1 MLALEQTFYYT
12 KHMTETDKIISFYDE
27 HERVPTFEEMK
38 KLFGVKSKNTVS
50 YKVKKLVEEGVLIK
64 EGRRLV
70 MGIVGGFMKLGSIQ
84 AGFPTTEE
92 ATDIEKISLDR
103 MLMRR
108 KGRTFLLE
116 VQGESM
122 KDAGIFD
129 GDLVVVERGREP
141 LKGDIV
147 VAQIDNAEYTLKY
160 FNMEKG
166 KPVLIP
172 ANKKFKKI
180 YPDPDTLNIEA
191 IATAVVRRYF

>member
-1 MLALEQTFYYT
+1 
-12 KHMTETDKIISFYDE
+12 MTETDKIIAFYDE
-27 HERVPTFEEMK
+27 HERIPTYEEMK
-38 KLFGVKSKNTVS
+38 KLFGVKSKNTVA
-50 YKVKKLVEEGVLIK
+50 YKVKKLIEEGVLIK

-70 MGIVGGFMKLGSIQ
+70 MGMVGGFLKLGNIQ
-84 AGFPTTEE
+84 AGFPTTAEE
-92 ATDIEKISLDR
+92 AHDVEKVSLDR

-116 VQGESM
+116 VRGESM
-122 KDAGIFD
+122 KDAGIYD

-147 VAQIDNAEYTLKY
+147 VALMDDEYTLKY

-180 YPDPDTLNIEA
+180 YPDPDRLRIEA
-191 IATAVVRRYF
+191 VASAVVRRFF

>member
-1 MLALEQTFYYT
+1 MS
-12 KHMTETDKIISFYDE
+12 ETDKLIAFYDE
-27 HERVPTFEEMK
+27 HERVPTYEEMK
-38 KLFGVKSKNTVS
+38 KLFGVRSKNTVA
-50 YKVKKLVEEGVLIK
+50 YKVKRLVDEGVLIK

-92 ATDIEKISLDR
+92 ATETIEKISLDR

-147 VAQIDNAEYTLKY
+147 VAQLEDEFTLKY
-160 FNMEKG
+160 FNIEKG

-180 YPDPDTLNIEA
+180 YPDPDKLRIEA
-191 IATAVVRRYF
+191 VASAVVRRFF

>member
-1 MLALEQTFYYT
+1 
-12 KHMTETDKIISFYDE
+12 MTETDKLIMFYDE
-27 HERVPTFEEMK
+27 HERVPTYEEMK
-38 KLFGVKSKNTVS
+38 KLFGVKSKNTVA
-50 YKVKKLVEEGVLIK
+50 YKVKKLIEEGVLVK
-64 EGRRLV
+64 EGRRLA
-70 MGIVGGFMKLGSIQ
+70 MGIVGGFMKLGNIQ
-84 AGFPTTEE
+84 AGFPTTAEE
-92 ATDIEKISLDR
+92 QEEVSLDR

-147 VAQIDNAEYTLKY
+147 VARMADEYTLKY
-160 FNMEKG
+160 FNVERG

-180 YPDPDTLNIEA
+180 YPDPDNFQVEA
-191 IATAVVRRYF
+191 VASAVVRRFR

>member
-1 MLALEQTFYYT
+1 
-12 KHMTETDKIISFYDE
+12 MTETDKIITFFDE
-27 HERVPTFEEMK
+27 HERVPTYEEMK
-38 KLFGVKSKNTVS
+38 KLFGVKSKNTVA

-64 EGRRLV
+64 EGRRLA
-70 MGIVGGFMKLGSIQ
+70 MGLVGGFMKLGNIQ

-92 ATDIEKISLDR
+92 AGTIEKISLDR

-122 KDAGIFD
+122 KDAGIFE

-147 VAQIDNAEYTLKY
+147 VAQMGGDYTLKY
-160 FNMEKG
+160 FNVEKG

-180 YPDPDTLNIEA
+180 YPDPETLNIEA
-191 IATAVVRRYF
+191 VASAVVRRFF

>member
-1 MLALEQTFYYT
+1 MFYYT
-12 KHMTETDKIISFYDE
+12 DSMTETDKIIAFYDE
-27 HERVPTFEEMK
+27 YERVPTYEEMK
-38 KLFGVKSKNTVS
+38 KLFGVKSKNTVA
-50 YKVKKLVEEGVLIK
+50 YKVKRLIEEGVFIK
-64 EGRRLV
+64 EGRRLI
-70 MGIVGGFMKLGSIQ
+70 MGIVGGFMKLGNIQ

-92 ATDIEKISLDR
+92 ASTIEKISLDR

-108 KGRTFLLE
+108 KGRTYLLE

-147 VAQIDNAEYTLKY
+147 VAQMEGEYTLKY

-191 IATAVVRRYF
+191 VASAVVRRFF

>member
-1 MLALEQTFYYT
+1 
-12 KHMTETDKIISFYDE
+12 MTETDKIIAFYDE
-27 HERVPTFEEMK
+27 HERVPTYEEMK
-38 KLFGVKSKNTVS
+38 KLFGVKSKNTVA
-50 YKVKKLVEEGVLIK
+50 YKVKKLIQEGVLLK

-84 AGFPTTEE
+84 AGFPTTED
-92 ATDIEKISLDR
+92 ATEMIEKVSLDR

-147 VAQIDNAEYTLKY
+147 VAQLDNEFTLKY
-160 FNMEKG
+160 FNIERG

-180 YPDPDTLNIEA
+180 YPDPDSLRIEA
-191 IATAVVRRYF
+191 VASAIVRRFL

>member
-1 MLALEQTFYYT
+1 
-12 KHMTETDKIISFYDE
+12 MTETDKIISFYDE
-27 HERVPTFEEMK
+27 HERVPTYEEMK
-38 KLFGVKSKNTVS
+38 KLFDVKSKNTVA

-70 MGIVGGFMKLGSIQ
+70 MGLVGGFMKLGSVQ

-92 ATDIEKISLDR
+92 PMDIEKISLDR

-147 VAQIDNAEYTLKY
+147 VAQIDNNEFTLKY

-180 YPDPDTLNIEA
+180 YPNPDTLNIEA
-191 IATAVVRRYF
+191 VASAVVRRFF

>member
-1 MLALEQTFYYT
+1 
-12 KHMTETDKIISFYDE
+12 MTETDKLIMFYDE
-27 HERVPTFEEMK
+27 HERVPTYEEMK
-38 KLFGVKSKNTVS
+38 KLFGVRSKNTVA
-50 YKVKKLVEEGVLIK
+50 YKVKKLIEEGVLVK
-64 EGRRLV
+64 EGRRLA
-70 MGIVGGFMKLGSIQ
+70 MGIVGGFMKLGNVQ
-84 AGFPTTEE
+84 AGFPTTAEE
-92 ATDIEKISLDR
+92 QEEVEKVSLDR

-147 VAQIDNAEYTLKY
+147 VARMADEYTLKY
-160 FNMEKG
+160 FNVERG

-172 ANKKFKKI
+172 ANKKFRKI
-180 YPDPDTLNIEA
+180 YPDPENFQVEA
-191 IATAVVRRYF
+191 VASAVVRRFR

>member
-1 MLALEQTFYYT
+1 MS
-12 KHMTETDKIISFYDE
+12 ETDKLIAFYDE

-38 KLFGVKSKNTVS
+38 KLFGVKSKNTVA
-50 YKVKKLVEEGVLIK
+50 YKVKRLVDEGVLIK

-70 MGIVGGFMKLGSIQ
+70 MGIVGGFMKLGSVQ

-92 ATDIEKISLDR
+92 ATDTIEKVSLDR

-147 VAQIDNAEYTLKY
+147 VAQMDDEFTLKY
-160 FNMEKG
+160 FNIERG

-180 YPDPDTLNIEA
+180 YPDPDKLRIEA
-191 IATAVVRRYF
+191 VASAVVRRFF

>member
-1 MLALEQTFYYT
+1 MS
-12 KHMTETDKIISFYDE
+12 ETDKLISFYDE
-27 HERVPTFEEMK
+27 HERVPTYEEMK
-38 KLFGVKSKNTVS
+38 KLFGVKSKNTVA
-50 YKVKKLVEEGVLIK
+50 YKVKRLVDEGVLIK

-70 MGIVGGFMKLGSIQ
+70 MGIVGGFMKLGTIQ
-84 AGFPTTEE
+84 AGFPTTED
-92 ATDIEKISLDR
+92 ATETIEKVSLDR

-147 VAQIDNAEYTLKY
+147 VAQIDDSEFTLKY
-160 FNMEKG
+160 FNIERG

-180 YPDPDTLNIEA
+180 YPDPDRLRIEA
-191 IATAVVRRYF
+191 VASAVVRRYF

>member
-1 MLALEQTFYYT
+1 
-12 KHMTETDKIISFYDE
+12 MTETDKIIAFYDE

-50 YKVKKLVEEGVLIK
+50 YKVKKLIEEGVLIK

-70 MGIVGGFMKLGSIQ
+70 MGLVGGFMKLGSIQ

-147 VAQIDNAEYTLKY
+147 VAQIDNNEFTLKY

-191 IATAVVRRYF
+191 VASAVVRRFF

>member
-1 MLALEQTFYYT
+1 
-12 KHMTETDKIISFYDE
+12 MTETDKLIAFYDQ

-38 KLFGVKSKNTVS
+38 KLFGVKSKNTVA
-50 YKVKKLVEEGVLIK
+50 YKVKRLVDEGVLIK

-70 MGIVGGFMKLGSIQ
+70 MGIVGGFMKLGNVQ
-84 AGFPTTEE
+84 AGFPTTED
-92 ATDIEKISLDR
+92 ATAEIEKVSLDR

-147 VAQIDNAEYTLKY
+147 VAQVEDEFTLKY
-160 FNMEKG
+160 FNIERG

-180 YPDPDTLNIEA
+180 YPDPDKLRIEA
-191 IATAVVRRYF
+191 VASAVVRRYF

>member
-1 MLALEQTFYYT
+1 
-12 KHMTETDKIISFYDE
+12 MTETDKLIAFYDE
-27 HERVPTFEEMK
+27 HERVPTYEEMK
-38 KLFGVKSKNTVS
+38 RLFNVRSKNTVA
-50 YKVKKLVEEGVLIK
+50 YKVKRLIEEGVLIK

-70 MGIVGGFMKLGSIQ
+70 MGIVGGFMKLGNIQ
-84 AGFPTTEE
+84 AGFPTTADEQSE
-92 ATDIEKISLDR
+92 VEKISLDR

-147 VAQIDNAEYTLKY
+147 VAQIEDEYTLKY
-160 FNMEKG
+160 FNIEKG

-180 YPDPDTLNIEA
+180 YPDPDKLNIEA
-191 IATAVVRRYF
+191 VASAVVRRFK